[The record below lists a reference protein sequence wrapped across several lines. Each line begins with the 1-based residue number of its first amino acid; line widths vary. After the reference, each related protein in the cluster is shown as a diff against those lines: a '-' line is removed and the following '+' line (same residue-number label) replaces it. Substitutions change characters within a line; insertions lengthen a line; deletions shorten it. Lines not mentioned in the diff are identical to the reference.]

1 MTREEAIELLDNLT
15 GMVEDNQNSDYDTA
29 LKMAIKVLEQEPCED
44 AVSRK
49 AVDLLCFEFLRANSD
64 YNCAFYERFLDL
76 PAVTPTH
83 KASEWQQD
91 HAILKAHSDGAN
103 EVIDRIKE
111 AREKISDWDV
121 NKLMDGCSEPFR
133 LGVTRGLDIASV
145 ILDKLIAEVEG
156 KNERA

>member
-111 AREKISDWDV
+111 AREEIAKGWY
-121 NKLMDGCSEPFR
+121 
-133 LGVTRGLDIASV
+133 TRPENRYEEGKKDRSLECMR